1 MAKFKVDKDA
11 RYAKTHEWVRLE
23 DGIAT
28 VGISD
33 YAQDSLSDVVYVDL
47 PDVGD
52 EVKAGAPAAA
62 VESVKAAEDV
72 LAPISGE
79 VVEIN
84 SALEDTP
91 EIVNERPYDA
101 WFFRVKPGAG
111 LQRELAE
118 LLDAK
123 AYDKF
128 MDEMDH

>member
-1 MAKFKVDKDA
+1 MADFKLDKGA
-11 RYAKTHEWVRLE
+11 KYAKTHEWVRME
-23 DGIAT
+23 QGIAV

-47 PDVGD
+47 PEVGSTV
-52 EVKAGAPAAA
+52 EAGVMAAT

-72 LAPISGE
+72 NAPVSGE
-79 VVEIN
+79 VVEVN

-101 WFFRVKPGAG
+101 WFFKVRPGES
-111 LQRELAE
+111 LEDELAA
-118 LLDAK
+118 LLEPD

-128 MDEMDH
+128 VAEMDH